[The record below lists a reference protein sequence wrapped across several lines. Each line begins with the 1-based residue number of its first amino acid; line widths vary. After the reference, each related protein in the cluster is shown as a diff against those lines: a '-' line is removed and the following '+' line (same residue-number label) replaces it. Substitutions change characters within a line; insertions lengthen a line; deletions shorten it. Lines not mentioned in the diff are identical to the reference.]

1 MLILTRRVGETLMIG
16 DEVTVTVLG
25 VKGNQVRIGV
35 NAPKE
40 VSVHR
45 EEIYERIKNEQSESS
60 DEQTPDSSGVETRQ
74 ENFAST

>member
-1 MLILTRRVGETLMIG
+1 MLILTRSVGETLMIG

-45 EEIYERIKNEQSESS
+45 EEIYQRIQSEKSG
-60 DEQTPDSSGVETRQ
+60 TPSEGG
-74 ENFAST
+74 NY